1 MSILE
6 GVLIFTA
13 GLVIGGKIVG
23 YFSKLGLKTILENL
37 NVSEEELQE
46 ALRKSGADFLI
57 EDEEG
62 NDITEAVPIRVEKVD
77 DQLLAYRVLDN
88 TFIAQ
93 GDTAKQLLERIGDRF
108 GSQQFRIDDE
118 RGGKY
123 LEGHI

>member
-1 MSILE
+1 MDILT
-6 GVLIFTA
+6 GIIIFVAGAFVGGQIVGFLSKA
-13 GLVIGGKIVG
+13 GLR
-23 YFSKLGLKTILENL
+23 TILNNL
-37 NVSEEELQE
+37 DVSDEALQE
-46 ALRKSGADFLI
+46 ALRKSGAEFLV

-62 NDITEAVPIRVEKVD
+62 NDLTDAIPIRVEKVD
-77 DQLLAYRVLDN
+77 DQLIAYRVLDN